1 MDLAMGGG
9 RLETDAKLTS
19 GALLQVSFQ
28 PSEWDPLIT
37 VSTAVVRSVRA
48 SSVGLEF
55 LRIQSADQESLRQFM
70 LRILSER
77 RA

>member
-1 MDLAMGGG
+1 MDLSMGGG
-9 RLETDAKLTS
+9 TLETDAKLTS

-28 PSEWDPLIT
+28 PSEWDPHIT
-37 VSTAVVRSVRA
+37 VAAAVVRSVRA
-48 SSVGLEF
+48 SSAGLEF

-70 LRILSER
+70 FRILSER